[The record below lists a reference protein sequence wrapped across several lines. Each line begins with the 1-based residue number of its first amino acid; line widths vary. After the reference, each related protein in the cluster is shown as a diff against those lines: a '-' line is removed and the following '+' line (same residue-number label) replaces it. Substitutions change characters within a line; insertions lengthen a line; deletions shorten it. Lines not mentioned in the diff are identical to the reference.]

1 MARLRYLFRKTGIT
15 ILGFALLVTGAV
27 LLVLPG
33 PGILV
38 IILGLVVLSWEYE
51 WAKHH
56 LKRARLIHHK
66 ALEKARRR
74 KNT

>member
-1 MARLRYLFRKTGIT
+1 MPRLKYLFRKTGVT
-15 ILGFALLVTGAV
+15 VLGFSLLLAGAA

-33 PGILV
+33 PGIVV
-38 IILGLVVLSWEYE
+38 ITLGLVVLSWEYE

-56 LKRARLIHHK
+56 LKRAKHLHQK
-66 ALEKARRR
+66 ALEKARRK